1 MSETIYRVLHIF
13 ESDYGCEEHSEPMV
27 DVVLES
33 PDGRRSTIPYSDA
46 RLYALDIFQRD
57 PAPGTAE
64 KGAFPGRKRMTEVEV
79 QQRAKRYLDCLV
91 QGINPLDGTVI
102 PEGDTVRQVR
112 IARCLQYVSGILEQ
126 VIENHGE
133 VQRVKKKRSERL
145 PFSLTPEQLLSL
157 KPEPQPVSISEIV
170 QKCNAMIDE
179 YTMCRLKTTTLTKW
193 LVRAGF
199 LEEISVGENRH
210 RKIPTANGTALGIAE
225 KTVQSFDRTYTVVTY
240 SSRAQEFLF
249 ENLEMMLEEN
259 D

>member
-1 MSETIYRVLHIF
+1 
-13 ESDYGCEEHSEPMV
+13 
-27 DVVLES
+27 
-33 PDGRRSTIPYSDA
+33 
-46 RLYALDIFQRD
+46 
-57 PAPGTAE
+57 
-64 KGAFPGRKRMTEVEV
+64 MTEVEV

-179 YTMCRLKTTTLTKW
+179 YTMCRPVFWKRSPSARTVTGKSPLQ
-193 LVRAGF
+193 
-199 LEEISVGENRH
+199 
-210 RKIPTANGTALGIAE
+210 TALPWALRR
-225 KTVQSFDRTYTVVTY
+225 KPY
-240 SSRAQEFLF
+240 RALIV
-249 ENLEMMLEEN
+249 LIR
-259 D
+259 

>member
-1 MSETIYRVLHIF
+1 
-13 ESDYGCEEHSEPMV
+13 
-27 DVVLES
+27 
-33 PDGRRSTIPYSDA
+33 
-46 RLYALDIFQRD
+46 
-57 PAPGTAE
+57 
-64 KGAFPGRKRMTEVEV
+64 MTEVEV

-240 SSRAQEFLF
+240 SSRAQKFLF

>member
-1 MSETIYRVLHIF
+1 
-13 ESDYGCEEHSEPMV
+13 
-27 DVVLES
+27 
-33 PDGRRSTIPYSDA
+33 
-46 RLYALDIFQRD
+46 
-57 PAPGTAE
+57 
-64 KGAFPGRKRMTEVEV
+64 MTEVEV

-112 IARCLQYVSGILEQ
+112 IARC
-126 VIENHGE
+126 
-133 VQRVKKKRSERL
+133 L

>member
-1 MSETIYRVLHIF
+1 
-13 ESDYGCEEHSEPMV
+13 
-27 DVVLES
+27 
-33 PDGRRSTIPYSDA
+33 
-46 RLYALDIFQRD
+46 
-57 PAPGTAE
+57 
-64 KGAFPGRKRMTEVEV
+64 MTEVEV

-170 QKCNAMIDE
+170 QKCNA
-179 YTMCRLKTTTLTKW
+179 
-193 LVRAGF
+193 
-199 LEEISVGENRH
+199 H
-210 RKIPTANGTALGIAE
+210 
-225 KTVQSFDRTYTVVTY
+225 DR
-240 SSRAQEFLF
+240 
-249 ENLEMMLEEN
+249 
-259 D
+259 

>member
-1 MSETIYRVLHIF
+1 
-13 ESDYGCEEHSEPMV
+13 
-27 DVVLES
+27 
-33 PDGRRSTIPYSDA
+33 
-46 RLYALDIFQRD
+46 
-57 PAPGTAE
+57 
-64 KGAFPGRKRMTEVEV
+64 MTEVEV

-170 QKCNAMIDE
+170 QKCNAMIVQAE
-179 YTMCRLKTTTLTKW
+179 NHHPHQMAGACRFSGRDLRRREPSPENPHCK
-193 LVRAGF
+193 RHCPGHC
-199 LEEISVGENRH
+199 GENR
-210 RKIPTANGTALGIAE
+210 TEL
-225 KTVQSFDRTYTVVTY
+225 
-240 SSRAQEFLF
+240 
-249 ENLEMMLEEN
+249 
-259 D
+259 

>member
-1 MSETIYRVLHIF
+1 
-13 ESDYGCEEHSEPMV
+13 
-27 DVVLES
+27 
-33 PDGRRSTIPYSDA
+33 
-46 RLYALDIFQRD
+46 
-57 PAPGTAE
+57 
-64 KGAFPGRKRMTEVEV
+64 MTEVEV

-199 LEEISVGENRH
+199 LEEISVGENVTGNPHCKRH
-210 RKIPTANGTALGIAE
+210 CLGIAE